1 MKRRNITLISILL
14 ILSLLFSLTS
24 CTFVKA
30 DVVDL
35 MDGVTP
41 ADIEA
46 SPVSDSFIAG
56 QADFAAEL
64 FKNSFDGESNTLISP
79 LSVSLALALA
89 ANGADGGTRTE
100 FEALFGD
107 IPLDKL
113 NSYFLAYTSSLTSGE
128 KYKLGLA
135 NSIWIKNTDVFTVKK
150 DFLQTNADYYGADA
164 YKIDFN
170 SGAVKEI
177 NNWVSENTD
186 GMIEKMVDSIDP
198 LTVMILLNTVLFDA
212 EWQSIYYEH
221 NLKDGTFT
229 TEDGKERDV
238 TMMHSTERT
247 YIETN
252 NATGFIKNYSGG
264 KYSFAALL
272 PNEGVTVSELAESL
286 SGEKLI
292 QILNSPCHDYKVVTR
307 LPEFEYDYNI
317 VMNDILAAMGLE
329 DAFSAKDANFTGIAD
344 EAEAL
349 RFYIS
354 DVIHKTNI
362 LVGAQGTKAAA
373 ATKVEMRAQGSAAP
387 SKVEIKHVYLDR
399 PFMYMIIDNDT
410 NLPIFIGAVTDIG
423 K

>member
-46 SPVSDSFIAG
+46 SPVSDSFVAG

-89 ANGADGGTRTE
+89 ANGADGETKAQ

-107 IPLDKL
+107 VHIDKL
-113 NSYFLAYTSSLTSGE
+113 NNEFFSYVSTLTSGDN
-128 KYKLGLA
+128 YKLDLS
-135 NSIWIKNTDVFTVKK
+135 NSIWMQNEAPYEVK
-150 DFLQTNADYYGADA
+150 DEFLQTCADYYGADT
-164 YKIDFN
+164 YKIEFN
-170 SGAVKEI
+170 KAAVNEI
-177 NNWVSENTD
+177 NDWVSENTD
-186 GMIEKMVDSIDP
+186 GMIEKMVDQIDP

-212 EWQSIYYEH
+212 EWESIYYDQ
-221 NLKDGTFT
+221 NLQDGTFT
-229 TEDGKERDV
+229 TEGGKERDV
-238 TMMHSTERT
+238 TMMCSTEND
-247 YIETN
+247 YIELD
-252 NATGFIKNYSGG
+252 NATGFTKTYVGR

-272 PNEGVTVSELAESL
+272 PSEGVTVTELAESL
-286 SGEKLI
+286 TGDVIMDALDSAGYATV
-292 QILNSPCHDYKVVTR
+292 HAG
-307 LPEFEYDYNI
+307 LPQFEYDFEI
-317 VMNDILAAMGLE
+317 TMNDVLNSMGLE
-329 DAFSAKDANFTGIAD
+329 DAFSVNEADFSGISSDAKDFQFHID
-344 EAEAL
+344 EVL
-349 RFYIS
+349 
-354 DVIHKTNI
+354 HKSSI
-362 LVGAQGTKAAA
+362 IVGPTGTKAAA
-373 ATKVEMRAQGSAAP
+373 ATEVDIRCGSAAP
-387 SKVEIKHVYLDR
+387 TNVKYVYLDR
-399 PFMYMIIDNDT
+399 PFIYMVIDNDT